1 MQIFPMLKLKV
12 RIFAFLV
19 FGLISCN
26 PGTQKTHTSI
36 DRNTLLPISYAKG
49 FSIEYFN
56 NYKKLTV
63 LSPWQKSQGVSFE
76 YYLVPQNKEIP
87 QELKGKQII
96 RTPVKRVICLS
107 TSHIGFL
114 SALNEIGSL
123 KGLSGAQYVSD
134 TIVQKGVKQKFIL
147 DVGYDQGLNYET
159 IMGLKPD
166 LIMAYGV
173 GGEVTGVINKLRDL
187 NLNVVLN
194 SEYLEESPIAKTEW
208 IKFVGSLYDK
218 EKEASEYFNRIEK
231 NYHRI
236 KEKVSNVKFRPLIMT
251 GLPFKDAW
259 WMAGG
264 NSNLAKL
271 ITDAGGE
278 FIWKDN
284 QSKEAF
290 VVSMEDVIMRAAK
303 ADYWINCSNVNSI
316 KELLS
321 TDSRFSSF
329 PQVINKTIY
338 NNNLAISG
346 GGGNDY
352 WERGV
357 VRPDL
362 ILSDLVKIFHP
373 ECDRDR
379 TFNFYKKIE

>member
-1 MQIFPMLKLKV
+1 MQIFPMLKIKV
-12 RIFAFLV
+12 RVFALLV

-26 PGTQKTHTSI
+26 PGAKKTCLNNNRS
-36 DRNTLLPISYAKG
+36 TLLPIFYAKG
-49 FSIEYFN
+49 FKIENFS
-56 NYKKLTV
+56 NYKKLWV
-63 LSPWQKSQGVSFE
+63 LSPWQKSQGVNFE
-76 YYLVPQNKEIP
+76 YYLVPQNKDIP
-87 QELKGKQII
+87 QELKSKQII

-114 SALNEIGSL
+114 RALNVLNSL

-134 TIVQKGVKQKFIL
+134 TSAQQAIKKKLIL

-159 IMGLKPD
+159 ILGLKPD

-173 GGEVTGVINKLRDL
+173 GGEITGIINKLRDL
-187 NLNVVLN
+187 KLNVILN
-194 SEYLEESPIAKTEW
+194 SEYLEESPLAKTEW
-208 IKFVGSLYDK
+208 IKFVGALYDK
-218 EKEASEYFNRIEK
+218 EKEASEYFNNIEK
-231 NYHRI
+231 KYLSI
-236 KEKVSNVKFRPLIMT
+236 KDKVANVKFKPLVLT

-264 NSNLAKL
+264 RSYLAQL
-271 ITDAGGE
+271 ISDAGAE
-278 FIWKDN
+278 FIWKDS

-290 VVSMEDVIMRAAK
+290 VVSVEDVIMRSAK
-303 ADYWINCSNVNSI
+303 ADYWINCGNVNSI
-316 KELLS
+316 EELLS
-321 TDSRFSSF
+321 TDSRFTSF
-329 PQVINKTIY
+329 PQVNKNTIY
-338 NNNLAISG
+338 NNNLALSN

-373 ECDRDR
+373 ECDSDK
-379 TFNFYKKIE
+379 TFNFYKRIK